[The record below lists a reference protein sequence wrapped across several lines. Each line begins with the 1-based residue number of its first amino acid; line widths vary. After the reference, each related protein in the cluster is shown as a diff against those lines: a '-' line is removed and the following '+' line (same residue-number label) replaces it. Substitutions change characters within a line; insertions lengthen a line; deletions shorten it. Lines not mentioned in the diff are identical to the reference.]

1 MKLDLRFS
9 GASLSEFLS
18 ALESLKRRSLLEEE
32 PTTEGS
38 AAFLTLQPV
47 IRKYVTN
54 QLSDQVCKD
63 ILTVVKNQ
71 SIDRLGLLRSHALLK
86 EQEEDNLKEIQFRL
100 ILTRVMDRLNMMSR
114 STNSVEKQLHEV
126 LLLLNGQSPQAVGYA
141 KVNILNLLKST
152 EDGLQQAEIFA

>member
-1 MKLDLRFS
+1 LI
-9 GASLSEFLS
+9 E
-18 ALESLKRRSLLEEE
+18 
-32 PTTEGS
+32 
-38 AAFLTLQPV
+38 
-47 IRKYVTN
+47 
-54 QLSDQVCKD
+54 QVCKD

-100 ILTRVMDRLNMMSR
+100 ILTRVIDRLNMMSR
-114 STNSVEKQLHEV
+114 SANSVEKQLHDV
-126 LLLLNGQSPQAVGYA
+126 LLLLKGQSPQAVGYA